1 VGVLRRVHSS
11 STIASGA
18 ECAQAMSG
26 ACDITREEL
35 IHQMKKFVK
44 VVERVLST
52 EPAWKWS

>member
-1 VGVLRRVHSS
+1 
-11 STIASGA
+11 
-18 ECAQAMSG
+18 MSG